1 MQRRAR
7 ASHILVGDEASC
19 LEIRSKLYESAI
31 EGADA
36 STIAGLFSTLATE
49 HSTCPSSGQGGL
61 LGTFPPGKMVADF
74 DAVIFGQRGE
84 EGSVSLSLS
93 RARARSLILSFSH
106 SLTLQLS
113 HSLILCV
120 CVGLWVATWAWF
132 TARSRRS
139 LAIISFSFTNGTEP
153 VGAANCASLDL
164 HRLGSKPLY
173 AQTVD
178 SEGLPRSRI
187 RSSQVL
193 RMQTGTHSQRC
204 HLSKHGCLQ
213 LSVLRL

>member
-1 MQRRAR
+1 MRTEFVDGEYRRPAGVRERDPEELRAAAEARRKAQEAKGIFAGAGASPMQRRAR

-19 LEIRSKLYESAI
+19 LEIRSKLDESAI

-93 RARARSLILSFSH
+93 LARALARSFSH
-106 SLTLQLS
+106 SLILS
-113 HSLILCV
+113 LSNSLTRSFCV
-120 CVGLWVATWAWF
+120 CV
-132 TARSRRS
+132 
-139 LAIISFSFTNGTEP
+139 
-153 VGAANCASLDL
+153 
-164 HRLGSKPLY
+164 
-173 AQTVD
+173 
-178 SEGLPRSRI
+178 
-187 RSSQVL
+187 
-193 RMQTGTHSQRC
+193 
-204 HLSKHGCLQ
+204 
-213 LSVLRL
+213 